1 MSWLGAPV
9 PALQRQ
15 RRTERPATWSTA
27 SRTQC
32 KPCVPTT
39 GVTRALSRRAPSL
52 RDLVAPSPSQVL
64 DPSSFP
70 RRPTAARL
78 QPAWS
83 RAILSHGYQPVL
95 LLSREHRKQGCDG
108 LLSVSPRHLRAG
120 LGRWC
125 VPLSSPVWVTPHCQH
140 APAGT
145 VMLQPGREAARSDG
159 VRALPP
165 GLHHIGRNEKSISCS
180 RSQEVQ

>member
-70 RRPTAARL
+70 KHPTAARL

-83 RAILSHGYQPVL
+83 RAILSHGYRPVL
-95 LLSREHRKQGCDG
+95 LLSREHRPP
-108 LLSVSPRHLRAG
+108 L
-120 LGRWC
+120 C
-125 VPLSSPVWVTPHCQH
+125 VPAPPACRFGEVVRSSVLPCVGDTSLPARSCRHCD
-140 APAGT
+140 A
-145 VMLQPGREAARSDG
+145 AARTRG
-159 VRALPP
+159 CTVRRCAGPAP
-165 GLHHIGRNEKSISCS
+165 GPSPYWSK
-180 RSQEVQ
+180 